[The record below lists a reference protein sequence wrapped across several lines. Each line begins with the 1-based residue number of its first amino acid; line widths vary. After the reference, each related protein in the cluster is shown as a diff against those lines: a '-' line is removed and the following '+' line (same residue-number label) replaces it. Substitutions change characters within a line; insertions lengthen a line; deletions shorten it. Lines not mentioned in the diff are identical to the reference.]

1 MAILHLPEHISH
13 QFDKELEDVRSKVL
27 AMGGIVED
35 HMMKV
40 LDGLSRGD
48 TMLAEQVV
56 SASVKI
62 QRLEAEIEDD
72 CSEILLRRQPAAIDL
87 RLVLAVSKIITDIAR
102 AGEEVEKVAQMVIN
116 VASVANPKSYY
127 MNVLNLGHQVRR
139 MMYGALDAFARMDSD
154 RAQAT
159 AEQVPDIDRECDAIM
174 RQLITYMMEDPRAI
188 SRVLDVVLAARSLE
202 RVGAHAAN
210 VCHNVVYVVE
220 GRNLRHRDA

>member
-48 TMLAEQVV
+48 TVLAEQVV
-56 SASVKI
+56 SAGVKI